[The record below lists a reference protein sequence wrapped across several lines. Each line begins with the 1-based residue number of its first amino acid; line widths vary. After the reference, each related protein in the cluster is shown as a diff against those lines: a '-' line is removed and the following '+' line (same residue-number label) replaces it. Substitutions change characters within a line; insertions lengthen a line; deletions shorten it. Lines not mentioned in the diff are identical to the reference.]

1 MTLPTMEAFGRTLPF
16 LVVLLPSL
24 FLSASSLSDV
34 EAASITRR
42 QLLTFHN
49 SGDLPAD
56 FEFEFKV
63 DFKFK
68 NPRLRRAYIALQAW
82 KQAIHSDPYNFTGN
96 WVGYDVCSYN
106 GVFCSPALDDPS
118 LQVVSGVDLNGA
130 DIAGYI
136 PAELGLLTDAALIHL
151 NSNRFC
157 GVIPQSFSRLSL
169 LHELDLSNNRFVG
182 KFPNVLISLP
192 ALHYLDLR
200 FNEFEGAL
208 PWELF
213 DKDLDALFLND
224 NRFDSSCLP
233 LEIGSLANVSVLDL
247 GSNSFTGV
255 LPRSFVGLKSVQ
267 QLGLAHN
274 VLTGVMPEEICRL
287 PQLTNLTFSDNY
299 FKGEA
304 TVCLTLATEHDVV
317 FDDKSNCLADR
328 PSQRDSKTCAKVV
341 NQPVDC
347 GKSKCASSPNSPPTP
362 EKHSPP
368 RVKPSA
374 QPPPVHVNS
383 PPPSPPPLVNSP
395 PPPSPLIHSPPPQHP
410 VKSPPPP
417 SPLVRSPPPPVN
429 SHHHH
434 LLQSTLLQHHHL

>member
-151 NSNRFC
+151 NSN
-157 GVIPQSFSRLSL
+157 
-169 LHELDLSNNRFVG
+169 
-182 KFPNVLISLP
+182 SLP

-224 NRFDSSCLP
+224 NRFDSSIPENLGNSTVSVIVLANNKLGGCVPSSVGKMAATLNELIFLNNGLSGCLP

-328 PSQRDSKTCAKVV
+328 PGQRDSKTCAKVV

-383 PPPSPPPLVNSP
+383 PPP
-395 PPPSPLIHSPPPQHP
+395 
-410 VKSPPPP
+410 
-417 SPLVRSPPPPVN
+417 PPPVN
-429 SHHHH
+429 SPPAPSPLVH
-434 LLQSTLLQHHHL
+434 SPPPATPG